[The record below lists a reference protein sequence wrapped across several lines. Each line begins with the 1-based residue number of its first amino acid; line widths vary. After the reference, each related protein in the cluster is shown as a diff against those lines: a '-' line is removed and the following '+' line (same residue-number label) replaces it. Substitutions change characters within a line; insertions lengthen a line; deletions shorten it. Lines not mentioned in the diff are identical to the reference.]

1 MAKEVTNFARFYAA
15 FNRLPY
21 SGDREELK
29 KQWVRQYTKERTDS
43 LREVTWNEYCE
54 LCAGVERASGTT
66 LRENYIRI
74 MKQKRSAVLHQM
86 QLYGVD
92 TSNWNK
98 VDAFCMDSRIAG
110 KVFRQLDGDELDA
123 LLAKMRAIRN
133 KKDKENK

>member
-1 MAKEVTNFARFYAA
+1 MNQQVTNFARFYAA

-43 LREVTWNEYCE
+43 LREITWSEYCE

-123 LLAKMRAIRN
+123 LLVKMRAIRN
-133 KKDKENK
+133 KKDTANK

>member
-1 MAKEVTNFARFYAA
+1 MKQQVTNFVRFYAA

-43 LREVTWNEYCE
+43 LREVTWNEYCD

-92 TSNWNK
+92 TSDWNK
-98 VDAFCMDSRIAG
+98 VDAFCLNPRIAG
-110 KVFRQLDGDELDA
+110 KVFRQLDGEELDA
-123 LLAKMRAIRN
+123 LLVKMRAIRS
-133 KKDKENK
+133 KKDKM